1 MWRMVTSGTCRS
13 RSAKSQLALHCYK
26 PSRSL
31 RRSRLLR
38 HCPYFFTLTSP
49 PPRFST
55 PLPPS
60 LPLIISWSAFHLSEF
75 PTHSI
80 CQFYLRGPGEEDFK
94 KIPLKVLSSRT
105 KICEICISEPT
116 VLTTKL
122 LLAKTP
128 DGRPAFST
136 LKFLDLSIVY
146 DESPDLPLPLP
157 LSGLCKELEAMAGHN
172 MLESLSLEVNI
183 DGYETEKLI
192 GSIIQKC
199 GEGTGQ
205 IWVVCV
211 KTGFL

>member
-26 PSRSL
+26 PARSL
-31 RRSRLLR
+31 RRSRLLPY
-38 HCPYFFTLTSP
+38 CPYFFTLTSP

-60 LPLIISWSAFHLSEF
+60 LPLIIYDRPFIYPNF
-75 PTHSI
+75 PLTPSVNSI
-80 CQFYLRGPGEEDFK
+80 CAAVPTPGEEDFK

-105 KICEICISEPT
+105 KIREICISEPT

-136 LKFLDLSIVY
+136 LKY
-146 DESPDLPLPLP
+146 DSRYRLWRIPGPPSSATAFRALQ
-157 LSGLCKELEAMAGHN
+157 G
-172 MLESLSLEVNI
+172 
-183 DGYETEKLI
+183 I
-192 GSIIQKC
+192 GSY
-199 GEGTGQ
+199 GWT
-205 IWVVCV
+205 
-211 KTGFL
+211 